1 MTQFLNNSASMMTSE
16 SVKAIDSHIRES
28 ISSDPDGGEA
38 RLIAEQEKLAE
49 NFKALRSK
57 GAPKQLVMEALG
69 LTEDDYSK
77 LSAREDVKEA
87 VIKAELARTS
97 ASVSFDSNWDKVE
110 DMALKAVA
118 RELASNPEPEFALK
132 AAAVANKA
140 VRRRREDAKLAQQ
153 QNGVVANIGN
163 ANIAIL
169 SLPKV
174 FMNELV
180 NQTSQQAQRQI
191 AIQRSAVE
199 TKKLESMADVGTI
212 REVLGYQLDLGESQ
226 SHPQSGLAG
235 QMAGHPASPMTINGT
250 LAESKTLAKL
260 NDHSVDDLFA
270 DLADT
275 SEEE

>member
-1 MTQFLNNSASMMTSE
+1 MIQFSNNSASMMTSE
-16 SVKAIDSHIRES
+16 SVKAIDSQIRES

-118 RELASNPEPEFALK
+118 RELASSPEPEFALK

-153 QNGVVANIGN
+153 QNGIVANIGN

-212 REVLGYQLDLGESQ
+212 REVLGYQIDLGESQ
-226 SHPQSGLAG
+226 SHPQSGLASRF
-235 QMAGHPASPMTINGT
+235 ADHSPSRTINGT

>member
-1 MTQFLNNSASMMTSE
+1 MTQFSNNSASMMTSE
-16 SVKAIDSHIRES
+16 SVKAIDSQIRES

-118 RELASNPEPEFALK
+118 RELASSPEPEFALK

-153 QNGVVANIGN
+153 QNGVIANIGN

-212 REVLGYQLDLGESQ
+212 REVLGYQIDLGEPQ
-226 SHPQSGLAG
+226 SHPQSGLASRFTD
-235 QMAGHPASPMTINGT
+235 HSPSQTINGT
-250 LAESKTLAKL
+250 LTESRTLAKL

>member
-1 MTQFLNNSASMMTSE
+1 MTQFSNNSASMMTSE
-16 SVKAIDSHIRES
+16 SVKAIDSQIRES

-118 RELASNPEPEFALK
+118 RELASSPEPEFALK

-153 QNGVVANIGN
+153 QNGIVANIGN

-212 REVLGYQLDLGESQ
+212 REVLGYQIDLGESQ
-226 SHPQSGLAG
+226 FHPQSGLASRLTD
-235 QMAGHPASPMTINGT
+235 HSPSKTINGT
-250 LAESKTLAKL
+250 LAESRTLAKL

>member
-1 MTQFLNNSASMMTSE
+1 MTQFSNNSASMMTSE
-16 SVKAIDSHIRES
+16 SVKALDSQIRES

-118 RELASNPEPEFALK
+118 RELASSPEPEFALK

-153 QNGVVANIGN
+153 QNGVIANIGN

-212 REVLGYQLDLGESQ
+212 REVLGYQIDLGESQ
-226 SHPQSGLAG
+226 SHPQSGLANRFID
-235 QMAGHPASPMTINGT
+235 HSPSRTINGT

>member
-1 MTQFLNNSASMMTSE
+1 MTQFSNNSASMMTSE
-16 SVKAIDSHIRES
+16 SVKAIDSQIRES

-118 RELASNPEPEFALK
+118 RELASSPEPEFALK

-153 QNGVVANIGN
+153 QNGVIANIGN

-212 REVLGYQLDLGESQ
+212 REVLGYQIDLGESQ
-226 SHPQSGLAG
+226 SHPQSGLASRLTD
-235 QMAGHPASPMTINGT
+235 HSPSQTINGT
-250 LAESKTLAKL
+250 LTESKTLAKL

-270 DLADT
+270 DLADA

>member
-1 MTQFLNNSASMMTSE
+1 MTQFSNNSASMMTSE
-16 SVKAIDSHIRES
+16 SVKAIDSQIRES

-118 RELASNPEPEFALK
+118 RELASSPEPEFALK

-153 QNGVVANIGN
+153 QNGVIANIGN

-212 REVLGYQLDLGESQ
+212 REVLGYQIDLGESQ
-226 SHPQSGLAG
+226 SHPQSGLASRF
-235 QMAGHPASPMTINGT
+235 ADHSPSKTINGT
-250 LAESKTLAKL
+250 LTESKTIAKL
-260 NDHSVDDLFA
+260 SDHSVDDLFA
-270 DLADT
+270 DLADI

>member
-1 MTQFLNNSASMMTSE
+1 MTQFSNNSASMMTSE
-16 SVKAIDSHIRES
+16 SVKAIDSQIRES

-118 RELASNPEPEFALK
+118 RELASSPEPEFALK

-153 QNGVVANIGN
+153 QNGVIANIGN

-212 REVLGYQLDLGESQ
+212 REVLGYQIDLGESQ
-226 SHPQSGLAG
+226 SHPQSGLASRLND
-235 QMAGHPASPMTINGT
+235 HSPSQTINGT
-250 LAESKTLAKL
+250 LTESRTLAKL

>member
-1 MTQFLNNSASMMTSE
+1 MTQFSNNSASMMTSE

-97 ASVSFDSNWDKVE
+97 ASASFDSNWDKVE

-140 VRRRREDAKLAQQ
+140 VRRRREDARLAQQ

-226 SHPQSGLAG
+226 SHPQSGLASRRVAS
-235 QMAGHPASPMTINGT
+235 QASPMTINGT

-275 SEEE
+275 GEEE

>member
-1 MTQFLNNSASMMTSE
+1 MTQFSNNSASMMTSE
-16 SVKAIDSHIRES
+16 SVKAIDSQIRES

-118 RELASNPEPEFALK
+118 RELASSPEPEFALK

-153 QNGVVANIGN
+153 QNGVIANIGN

-212 REVLGYQLDLGESQ
+212 REVLGYQIDLGEPQ
-226 SHPQSGLAG
+226 SHPQSGLASRFTD
-235 QMAGHPASPMTINGT
+235 HSPSHTINGT
-250 LAESKTLAKL
+250 LTESRTLAKL

>member
-1 MTQFLNNSASMMTSE
+1 MTQFSNNSASMMTSE
-16 SVKAIDSHIRES
+16 SVKAIDSQIRES
-28 ISSDPDGGEA
+28 LSSDPDGGEA

-118 RELASNPEPEFALK
+118 RELASSPEPEFALK

-153 QNGVVANIGN
+153 QNGVIANIGN

-212 REVLGYQLDLGESQ
+212 REVLGYQIDLGESQ

-235 QMAGHPASPMTINGT
+235 RFNDHSPSQTINGT
-250 LAESKTLAKL
+250 LTESRTLAKL